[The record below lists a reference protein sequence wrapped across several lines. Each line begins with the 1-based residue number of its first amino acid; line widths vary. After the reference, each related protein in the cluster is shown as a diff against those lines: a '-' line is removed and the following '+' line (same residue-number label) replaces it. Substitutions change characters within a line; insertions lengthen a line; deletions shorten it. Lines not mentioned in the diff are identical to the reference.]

1 MEERKV
7 SIIMGVYNAEE
18 KVICRCIQSILAQS
32 YKNWELIV
40 CDDGSKENT
49 HDCLISWEKTDERIK
64 LLVNSKNMT
73 LAPTL
78 NRCIEVASGQYI
90 ARMDIDDVAMPDRLQ
105 VQIEYLVG
113 HPEIDFCGSEVK
125 LFDDNGEWGYRREVE
140 FPQNKDFLRTVPF
153 VHPSVM
159 ARKKFYETYLY
170 SEERL
175 YRRCEDYEIFMRAYA
190 QGARGANVQKP
201 LLAYYSD
208 RKTGKKMTL
217 PHRLKGVV
225 VRAKGFAELRLFP
238 RAFWYI
244 WKPIISGIIPQKVIR
259 KIKNEEIE

>member
-1 MEERKV
+1 MHARFYNQYLIPNYFV
-7 SIIMGVYNAEE
+7 GTCYVILLRQGHFYFGINAPAFII
-18 KVICRCIQSILAQS
+18 
-32 YKNWELIV
+32 
-40 CDDGSKENT
+40 
-49 HDCLISWEKTDERIK
+49 H
-64 LLVNSKNMT
+64 
-73 LAPTL
+73 
-78 NRCIEVASGQYI
+78 
-90 ARMDIDDVAMPDRLQ
+90 
-105 VQIEYLVG
+105 
-113 HPEIDFCGSEVK
+113 
-125 LFDDNGEWGYRREVE
+125 LFGG
-140 FPQNKDFLRTVPF
+140 
-153 VHPSVM
+153 
-159 ARKKFYETYLY
+159 KFYETYLY

-190 QGARGANVQKP
+190 QGVRGANVQKP